1 MAEQLGRRTNKLIY
15 HACSLLKPI
24 SPPLQMIS
32 VKSYCIIT
40 KTQKV
45 GMYIHKTKEYFFQK
59 LSAYLGVFKQEI
71 TKLKEHLSQ
80 KNNSIY
86 RSQACIHCF

>member
-1 MAEQLGRRTNKLIY
+1 MLA
-15 HACSLLKPI
+15 LLKPI

-59 LSAYLGVFKQEI
+59 LDAYLVVFMQEI
-71 TKLKEHLSQ
+71 TKLKEH
-80 KNNSIY
+80 KPKK
-86 RSQACIHCF
+86 